1 MASKSSLSLNRSPAL
16 VGEPGLASG
25 LGGLAPF
32 LTPGLIA
39 KLPPRLVTTVRLVQ
53 EVPPPAPLPE
63 LTPRELDVL
72 RGVAGGHSNKV
83 IARQLQLTPETVKW
97 HLKNI
102 MRKLEVNSRHAAVAC
117 AREHGVLPD

>member
-16 VGEPGLASG
+16 AGESGLA
-25 LGGLAPF
+25 GLAPF
-32 LTPGLIA
+32 LAPGLIT
-39 KLPPRLVTTVRLVQ
+39 KLSPRLVTATVRLVP
-53 EVPPPAPLPE
+53 EAPPPPAHD

-83 IARQLQLTPETVKW
+83 IARQLLLTPETVKW

-102 MRKLEVNSRHAAVAC
+102 MRKLKVNSRHAAVAC
-117 AREHGVLPD
+117 ARQHGFLPD